1 MFAILLQFENK
12 DQRIKHLIYKE
23 NKTFVVKNLNNERF
37 EELFDA
43 WTDYKNVYIQ
53 KFDTA
58 ICAYTKE
65 RDNGKYQVIES
76 VDSRIGF
83 DDFMK
88 YVDEKILVL

>member
-12 DQRIKHLIYKE
+12 DQKIKHLIYKE

-37 EELFDA
+37 EEIFDQ
-43 WTDYKNVYIQ
+43 WLDYKKIYIQ
-53 KFDTA
+53 PFETA

-65 RDNGKYQVIES
+65 KENGKYQVIES